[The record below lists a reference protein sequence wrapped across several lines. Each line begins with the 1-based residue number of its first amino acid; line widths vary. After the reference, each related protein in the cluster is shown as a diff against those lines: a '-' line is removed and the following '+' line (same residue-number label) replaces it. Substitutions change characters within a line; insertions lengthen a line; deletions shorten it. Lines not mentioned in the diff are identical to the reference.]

1 MKKEGVETMKT
12 PQALKSSGPEPRL
25 GIFLCEC
32 GEEIASKVDLP
43 ALARTL
49 VQAPRVE
56 HVEILPFTC
65 LAPGLDRVREV
76 IARQELNRIIVA
88 GCESRILHKKF
99 DRALAA
105 LGVEEEEIDLVNLRD
120 YVARVNR
127 GTPADLAGK
136 GAKLIRASQAWLE
149 TLKPTPPLRIDYQG
163 PVLVLGG
170 GIAGYGAAQELAA
183 QGVETIIALNRDQE
197 EELSRAHRIYPGDDH
212 CFERLAEIIKGVA
225 ASPLVRTVRVGEVKQ
240 VSGRFGDYTV
250 TFAPP
255 AGEEAL
261 KVQAGAIIAALDWE
275 VAHQLPE
282 YSHDGERII
291 CQVEMN
297 EFIKDGRALSGRIVF
312 WVNDIESGQPLAA
325 HLSLEGAWSMATHLR
340 EKLPGAQV
348 SILYDGSLPIPFGT
362 FDRARAR
369 QLGIALI
376 PYDGKVRPLV
386 KSEYISFN
394 RKNIQTEQD
403 LGWDLLV
410 LSPRRKPGAEAL
422 RTAKILGLE
431 VKEEEFLER
440 SPQMVR
446 PDQVVLD
453 EKLIVGSACQPCD
466 LRGALAQ
473 GRRVAKKT
481 GVLVKKAQAGEL
493 FAPRVISTLDP
504 DKCSVCTLCREV
516 CDCLAIQPVSG
527 PVEGLGHNVPRM
539 VDPMLCTGE
548 GTCAASCPEMA
559 LTLENSTLA
568 QHEARVTALARSLE
582 AHEVMGFG
590 CQWSGAAAA
599 DQTGLRGLAYDPR
612 FYLLPVRC
620 LGQLDPV
627 VMARAFLEGANGL
640 LLIGC
645 NPEECHHS
653 YGIDHTWSRV
663 WVLKQLLD
671 LCGLE
676 RGRIALAHSDITKP
690 EDFVTTVE
698 SFTKT
703 MDSLGPIKREA
714 ETQAKLQAVYDA
726 LHTYRV
732 RWVLGVSLRRP
743 WETSYPMHMPNPVA
757 YDRTLTEIVTEEFFR
772 ARVRNLLRTKG
783 KSLQLEDIIQ
793 AVGVD
798 EGRAREYLK
807 DMGHEGLI
815 SIVFI
820 NRTLYYGLPFGPQ

>member
-1 MKKEGVETMKT
+1 MVTT
-12 PQALKSSGPEPRL
+12 LY
-25 GIFLCEC
+25 
-32 GEEIASKVDLP
+32 P
-43 ALARTL
+43 A
-49 VQAPRVE
+49 
-56 HVEILPFTC
+56 
-65 LAPGLDRVREV
+65 
-76 IARQELNRIIVA
+76 
-88 GCESRILHKKF
+88 
-99 DRALAA
+99 
-105 LGVEEEEIDLVNLRD
+105 
-120 YVARVNR
+120 
-127 GTPADLAGK
+127 
-136 GAKLIRASQAWLE
+136 
-149 TLKPTPPLRIDYQG
+149 
-163 PVLVLGG
+163 
-170 GIAGYGAAQELAA
+170 
-183 QGVETIIALNRDQE
+183 
-197 EELSRAHRIYPGDDH
+197 
-212 CFERLAEIIKGVA
+212 
-225 ASPLVRTVRVGEVKQ
+225 
-240 VSGRFGDYTV
+240 
-250 TFAPP
+250 
-255 AGEEAL
+255 
-261 KVQAGAIIAALDWE
+261 
-275 VAHQLPE
+275 
-282 YSHDGERII
+282 
-291 CQVEMN
+291 
-297 EFIKDGRALSGRIVF
+297 
-312 WVNDIESGQPLAA
+312 PLAT
-325 HLSLEGAWSMATHLR
+325 LFAT
-340 EKLPGAQV
+340 
-348 SILYDGSLPIPFGT
+348 S
-362 FDRARAR
+362 ARAR
-369 QLGIALI
+369 PPQLGISLI

-394 RKNIQTEQD
+394 RKNTQTEQD
-403 LGWDLLV
+403 LAWDLLV

-440 SPQMVR
+440 FPQMVR

-481 GVLVKKAQAGEL
+481 GMLVKQARAGEL
-493 FAPRVISTLDP
+493 YAPRVISTVDQ

-548 GTCAASCPEMA
+548 GTCVASCPELA
-559 LTLENSTLA
+559 LTLENCTLA
-568 QHEARVTALARSLE
+568 QHEARVTALAQSL
-582 AHEVMGFG
+582 AADEVMGFG

-599 DQTGLRGLAYDPR
+599 DQAGLRGLAYDPR

-620 LGQLDPV
+620 LGQIDPV
-627 VMARAFLEGANGL
+627 VMARSFLEGANGL

-663 WVLKQLLD
+663 WVLKKLLD

-676 RGRIALAHSDITKP
+676 RERIALAHCDITKP
-690 EDFVTTVE
+690 ERFVTTVE
-698 SFTKT
+698 SFLKT
-703 MDSLGPIKREA
+703 MDGLGPIQREA
-714 ETQAKLQAVYDA
+714 GIQAKLQASYDA

-772 ARVRNLLRTKG
+772 ARVRNLLRVKG
-783 KSLQLEDIIQ
+783 KSLQLEEITQ
-793 AVGVD
+793 AVNVD
-798 EGRAREYLK
+798 EDRARDYLK

>member
-1 MKKEGVETMKT
+1 MKT
-12 PQALKSSGPEPRL
+12 GQALIPSGPEPRL

-32 GEEIASKVDLP
+32 GEEIAPKVDLA

-49 VQAPRVE
+49 APAPRVE
-56 HVEILPFTC
+56 HVEILPFSC
-65 LAPGLDRVREV
+65 LAPGLDRVREA
-76 IARQELNRIIVA
+76 ITRKELNRIIVA

-120 YVARVNR
+120 YVARVHQ
-127 GTPADLAGK
+127 GAPGELAGK

-149 TLKPTPPLRIDYQG
+149 TLKPAPRLRIDYQG

-170 GIAGYGAAQELAA
+170 GIAGYGAAQELAE
-183 QGVETIIALNRDQE
+183 QGVEIIIALHRDQE
-197 EELSRAHRIYPGDDH
+197 EEIRRAHSIYPGDDH
-212 CFERLAEIIKGVA
+212 CFDRLASIIQRVT
-225 ASPLVRTVRVGEVKQ
+225 ASPLVRTVRVGELKQ
-240 VSGRFGDYTV
+240 VSGRFSDYTV
-250 TFAPP
+250 TFTAPK
-255 AGEEAL
+255 GEEI
-261 KVQAGAIIAALDWE
+261 VEYQAGAIIAALDWE
-275 VAHQLPE
+275 VAHQFPE
-282 YSHDGERII
+282 FGHDGDRVI

-297 EFIKDGRALSGRIVF
+297 EFIRDGRPLIDRIVF
-312 WVNDIESGQPLAA
+312 WINDMEAGQPFAA
-325 HLSLEGAWSMATHLR
+325 HLSLEGAWNMATLLR
-340 EKLPGAQV
+340 EKWPETRV
-348 SILYDGSLPIPFGT
+348 SILYDGSLAIPFGT

-376 PYDGKVRPLV
+376 PYNGKVRPLV

-394 RKNIQTEQD
+394 QKNIQTEQD

-410 LSPRRKPGAEAL
+410 LSPRRNPGAQAL
-422 RTAKILGLE
+422 GTAKILGLE

-440 SPQMVR
+440 YPQMVR

-466 LRGALAQ
+466 LRGALSQ

-481 GVLVKKAQAGEL
+481 AVLVKKAQAGEL
-493 FAPRVISTLDP
+493 YAPRVISTVDQ
-504 DKCSVCTLCREV
+504 DKCSVCTLCREI

-548 GTCAASCPEMA
+548 GTCVASCPELA
-559 LTLENSTLA
+559 LTLENCTLA
-568 QHEARVTALARSLE
+568 QHEARVTALARSL
-582 AHEVMGFG
+582 AADEVMGFG

-599 DQTGLRGLAYDPR
+599 DQAGLRGLAYDRR

-620 LGQLDPV
+620 LGQIDPV
-627 VMARAFLEGANGL
+627 VMAWAFLEGANGL

-663 WVLKQLLD
+663 WVLRKLLD

-676 RGRIALAHSDITKP
+676 RERIALAHSDITKP
-690 EDFVTTVE
+690 EGFVGTVE
-698 SFTKT
+698 SFLKT
-703 MDSLGPIKREA
+703 LDTLGPIPREA
-714 ETQAKLQAVYDA
+714 ETQSKLQALYDT
-726 LHTYRV
+726 LHVYRV

-757 YDRTLTEIVTEEFFR
+757 YDRTLTEIVGEEFFR
-772 ARVRNLLRTKG
+772 ARVRNLLRVKG
-783 KSLQLEDIIQ
+783 KSLLLQDITQ
-793 AVGVD
+793 ALGV
-798 EGRAREYLK
+798 EEERARDYLK
-807 DMGHEGLI
+807 DMGQEGLI